1 MGENLFQFSKINHL
15 EKFMFDQSLEEFR
28 STVVQDGGISE
39 RTIREIIQ
47 NSMDAKNDQ
56 INEPVIVN
64 LSISKVAKKDLPDR
78 PDLVKDE
85 RYGRLVFK

>member
-1 MGENLFQFSKINHL
+1 MEENLFQFSKIDHL
-15 EKFMFDQSLEEFR
+15 ENFMFDQSLEEFR

-64 LSISKVAKKDLPDR
+64 LSISKVAKKDLPGR
-78 PDLVKDE
+78 PDLV
-85 RYGRLVFK
+85 